1 MELRDYQTR
10 LSKDG
15 AEILLSKKIVCY
27 FMEVRC
33 GKTLTALQTCHNVK
47 ANRVLFI
54 TKIKAFS
61 SIKFDYDQMD
71 YKFDLTIINHESLH
85 KIETNDFDVVIIDE
99 VHGYSSYPK
108 PSVYAKEIK
117 KRFGNIPMIM
127 LSGTPTPESYSQY
140 YHIFWLS
147 NYSPFKEY
155 TNFYKWANEFVNIK
169 LRYLGYA
176 QVKDYSDADKKK
188 FWHYLRY
195 HILTFTQAEAGFT
208 TSVNESVLEVEM
220 KPITYKII
228 ERLHSDFVVTAKDGK
243 LILGDTGVKLQ
254 QKTQQLFS
262 GTIKFEDGSTR
273 VIDDTKARFI
283 LETFKEYKIGIFYK
297 FIAELEML
305 KSVLKDKLT
314 TDLDEFNSTD
324 KWIALQIV
332 SGREGISLKKA
343 DHLVFLNIDFSA
355 VSYFQAKDRMTTMER
370 KENTIF
376 WIFSKGGIESKIY
389 QTVLKKKDFTSSNFI
404 KEFKIDK
411 EKMKDKFTIPIRG
424 LDMFKKYG
432 VTEIQAGKRNY
443 KIE

>member
-1 MELRDYQTR
+1 VELRNYQIR
-10 LSKDG
+10 LSND
-15 AEILLSKKIVCY
+15 ATEILERKKIVCL
-27 FMEVRC
+27 FMEVRT
-33 GKTLTALQTCHNVK
+33 GKSLTALQTCHNVNAK
-47 ANRVLFI
+47 RVLFI

-61 SIKFDYDQMD
+61 SIQYDYNQMN
-71 YKFDLTIINHESLH
+71 YNFDLTIINRESLH
-85 KIETNDFDVVIIDE
+85 KIESDDFDVVIIDE

-147 NYSPFKEY
+147 NHSPFKEY
-155 TNFYKWANEFVNIK
+155 VNFYKWANEYVNIK

-188 FWHYLRY
+188 FWHHIRY
-195 HILTFTQAEAGFT
+195 HILTFTQSEAGFT

-228 ERLHSDFVVTAKDGK
+228 EKLHKDFVVTSSDGK

-254 QKTQQLFS
+254 QKTHQLFS

-273 VIDDTKARFI
+273 VIDDSKGQFI
-283 LETFKEYKIGIFYK
+283 LNTFADYKIGIFYK
-297 FIAELEML
+297 FVAELEML
-305 KSVLKDKLT
+305 KTVLKDKLT
-314 TDLDEFNSTD
+314 TDLDEFNSSD

-332 SGREGISLKKA
+332 SGREGISLKNA

-376 WIFSKGGIESKIY
+376 WIFAKNGIESKIY
-389 QTVLKKKDFTSSNFI
+389 QTVLKKKDYTNG
-404 KEFKIDK
+404 
-411 EKMKDKFTIPIRG
+411 T
-424 LDMFKKYG
+424 FKKDFGISNSKENNQPTSKRGMALY
-432 VTEIQAGKRNY
+432 QANQN
-443 KIE
+443 